1 MKSRATPEA
10 REPETTDDAILGG
23 RLRLLQ
29 PKRGHR
35 VGHDAVLLAAAT
47 DARPGDHVVDFGAGV
62 GAAGLALLARV
73 PRVTVTLAE
82 IDPGLTALAT
92 ENIARN
98 GYVGSART
106 VALDVTAGDEAFAAA
121 GLPPACA
128 DNVMMNPPF
137 NDPAQQQLSPD
148 PHRRSAHVAAPGS
161 LMRWIRAASR
171 LLRPTGT
178 LTMIWRADA
187 LDDLLSTLT
196 PHFGGIFVLPVHG
209 RAGQPAIRVLVA
221 AAKVGRGS
229 QTVLPPLILND
240 AAGRPTEAAERVLR
254 NAEGLHLGVAA

>member
-1 MKSRATPEA
+1 
-10 REPETTDDAILGG
+10 
-23 RLRLLQ
+23 
-29 PKRGHR
+29 
-35 VGHDAVLLAAAT
+35 
-47 DARPGDHVVDFGAGV
+47 
-62 GAAGLALLARV
+62 
-73 PRVTVTLAE
+73 
-82 IDPGLTALAT
+82 
-92 ENIARN
+92 
-98 GYVGSART
+98 
-106 VALDVTAGDEAFAAA
+106 
-121 GLPPACA
+121 
-128 DNVMMNPPF
+128 
-137 NDPAQQQLSPD
+137 
-148 PHRRSAHVAAPGS
+148 
-161 LMRWIRAASR
+161 MRWIRAASR